1 MKIKW
6 KTVKNKFPETRAS
19 LKGLDGRKVNVGALK
34 GEHAWLSGIH
44 EYGCKIKVTP
54 KMRAW
59 FAYQGYP
66 LKKTT
71 TVITIPE
78 RSFLRGGFDEHHESV
93 LKKID
98 LLIPLL
104 LEGRIGREDLFSA
117 AGETLATKIKTYA
130 RNLDSPPN
138 AKMTVERKGS
148 SNPLV
153 NTGDMIESISY
164 EVE

>member
-1 MKIKW
+1 MRVKW
-6 KTVKNKFPETRAS
+6 KTVKNEFPAMERS
-19 LKGLDGRKVNVGALK
+19 IRGLNSKKINVGCDWAN
-34 GEHAWLSGIH
+34 AWLAGIH

-78 RSFLRGGFDEHHESV
+78 RSFLRAGFDEHHENV
-93 LKKID
+93 LKIVD
-98 LLIPLL
+98 RLVPLML
-104 LEGRIGREDLFSA
+104 HGQMNKHDFLETIGES
-117 AGETLATKIKTYA
+117 LATKIKTYA
-130 RNLDSPPN
+130 RDLNSPPN
-138 AKMTVERKGS
+138 AEMTKEQKGS

-153 NTGDMIESISY
+153 DTGTMIESITY
-164 EVE
+164 EVK